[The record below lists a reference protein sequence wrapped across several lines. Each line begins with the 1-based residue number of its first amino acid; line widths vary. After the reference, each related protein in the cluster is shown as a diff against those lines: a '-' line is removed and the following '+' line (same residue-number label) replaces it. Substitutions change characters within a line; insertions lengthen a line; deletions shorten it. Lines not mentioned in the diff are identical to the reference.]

1 MSDNKAAENTFE
13 ELAKMAGLLMGKLEE
28 NGFSHEE
35 AVALASKMT
44 VSLVT
49 TVVEGSIKGNGKK

>member
-1 MSDNKAAENTFE
+1 MSDNKEAENTFE

-44 VSLVT
+44 VSLIT

>member
-1 MSDNKAAENTFE
+1 MSDNKAAENPFE

-44 VSLVT
+44 VSLIT